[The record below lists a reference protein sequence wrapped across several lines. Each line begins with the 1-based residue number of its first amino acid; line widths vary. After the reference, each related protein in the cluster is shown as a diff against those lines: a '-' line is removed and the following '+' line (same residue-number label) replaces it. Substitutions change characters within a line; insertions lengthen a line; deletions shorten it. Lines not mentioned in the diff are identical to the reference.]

1 MKSAADR
8 FWAKVDKAG
17 DADCWNW
24 TGCRSEG
31 YGRFHFEGRLM
42 PAHRWSYEDAVGPI
56 PEGLVIDH
64 LCRNHSCVNPAHME
78 PVTNAENTRRG
89 IAADVIYARQA
100 SQTHCK
106 NGHELSDENVYRNGR
121 QRQCRTCRNAQK
133 MKDHYRNR
141 DRILARR
148 RERYVAKKN
157 LLNPTEGDDRD

>member
-64 LCRNHSCVNPAHME
+64 LCQNRLCCNPAHME
-78 PVTNAENTRRG
+78 PVTRAENSRRG
-89 IAADVIYARQA
+89 EKNRKTYSGRSRPDLTERTECV
-100 SQTHCK
+100 
-106 NGHELSDENVYRNGR
+106 NGHEFTGDNYYWRGNA
-121 QRQCRTCRNAQK
+121 RTCRICAAE
-133 MKDHYRNR
+133 R
-141 DRILARR
+141 LARFR
-148 RERYVAKKN
+148 ARQKEQRENDIDSRS
-157 LLNPTEGDDRD
+157 TRGSDD